1 MRILIT
7 GGAGYIGTELCIRLM
22 ELPEVESIHVYD
34 NLSRKNYN
42 FFLGPEK
49 LDPKVSFVD
58 ADLLDSHTLAKEIR
72 DVDCVVHLAA
82 MVTTPFAD
90 QQPHLFD
97 QVNNWG
103 TAGLCYAFEESDSR
117 RLIYMSSAGV
127 YGASEQD
134 ADIETVPNPRTFYGI
149 SKLKG
154 ERHIDRLRD
163 KKEVATV
170 RCANVYG
177 YSKSMRFDAVINR
190 FVLQTR
196 HTGRINIIGTGEQY
210 RAFIEVQ
217 RVAAF
222 LEGLILAD
230 KVKPLYNLVDD
241 NFTIND
247 IAYALKEISPKLE
260 MIYVDQQV
268 KLRQIRVNAD
278 KKVEELI
285 GIKHTDLQRDLE
297 VFMSRLA

>member
-7 GGAGYIGTELCIRLM
+7 GGAGYIGTELCMRMMDLT
-22 ELPEVESIHVYD
+22 EVESIHVYD

-42 FFLGPEK
+42 FFLGSQK
-49 LDPKVSFVD
+49 LNRKVSYVD

-72 DVDCVVHLAA
+72 DADCVVHLAA

-103 TAGLCYAFEESDSR
+103 TAELCYAFEESDSR

-127 YGASEQD
+127 YGASEED
-134 ADIETVPNPRTFYGI
+134 ADTKSVPNPRTFYGI

-154 ERHIDRLRD
+154 ERHVDRLRD
-163 KKEVATV
+163 KKEVSTV

-177 YSKSMRFDAVINR
+177 YSKSMRFDAVINK
-190 FVLQTR
+190 FVLQAR

-222 LEGLILAD
+222 LEALILAER
-230 KVKPLYNLVDD
+230 VLPLYNLVDD

-247 IAYALKEISPKLE
+247 IAYALKEVSPKLE

-268 KLRQIRVNAD
+268 KLRQIRVNTD
-278 KKVEELI
+278 TNVEALI
-285 GIKHTDLQRDLE
+285 GVKHTELRRDLE
-297 VFMSRLA
+297 TFMSRLA

>member
-7 GGAGYIGTELCIRLM
+7 GGAGYIGTELCLRMM

-42 FFLGPEK
+42 FFLSPEK
-49 LDPKVSFVD
+49 LNPKVSFVD

-72 DVDCVVHLAA
+72 DVDVVVHLAA

-103 TAGLCYAFEESDSR
+103 TAELCYAFEESDSR

-127 YGASEQD
+127 YGASEED
-134 ADIETVPNPRTFYGI
+134 ADLETVPNPSTFYGI

-154 ERHIDRLRD
+154 ERHVDRLRG
-163 KKEVATV
+163 KKEVSTV

-222 LEGLILAD
+222 LEELILTE
-230 KVKPLYNLVDD
+230 KMKPLYNLVDD
-241 NFTIND
+241 NFTVND
-247 IAYALKEISPKLE
+247 IAYTLKGISPKLE

-278 KKVEELI
+278 KSVEDLI
-285 GIKHTDLQRDLE
+285 GIKHTDLQSDLE